1 MPVIHPPMDRT
12 GVDLDSPP
20 PSPPGTP
27 AKPAGLLQG
36 LAGRGPA
43 PSFQGGGMGPMG
55 GSPQTLV
62 LSELMSVENSL
73 KRIASVLPGTISAIG
88 PMIDALR
95 QSIPRA
101 LAENAPGAGVGAS
114 PLAPPPTPGQGMIPP
129 PVPPA
134 PLPSMGPQLGQAF
147 LG

>member
-1 MPVIHPPMDRT
+1 MPPIYPPTDRS

-27 AKPAGLLQG
+27 ARPPGLLQG
-36 LAGRGPA
+36 LAGGRA
-43 PSFQGGGMGPMG
+43 PSMGPMG

-101 LAENAPGAGVGAS
+101 LAESAPGSQGGAA
-114 PLAPPPTPGQGMIPP
+114 PLAPPPMPGQGMIPP

-134 PLPSMGPQLGQAF
+134 PLPSMGPQLGQAM
-147 LG
+147 GIM

>member
-1 MPVIHPPMDRT
+1 MPVIHPPMDRS
-12 GVDLDSPP
+12 GVDLDNPP

-27 AKPAGLLQG
+27 TTKPQGLLQG
-36 LAGRGPA
+36 LAGRGSA
-43 PSFQGGGMGPMG
+43 PSFQGPGMGPMG

-73 KRIASVLPGTISAIG
+73 KRIATVLPGTISAVG

-101 LAENAPGAGVGAS
+101 LAESGAGQQS
-114 PLAPPPTPGQGMIPP
+114 PALAAPPMPGQGMIPP
-129 PVPPA
+129 PVPA
-134 PLPSMGPQLGQAF
+134 VPLP
-147 LG
+147 

>member
-1 MPVIHPPMDRT
+1 
-12 GVDLDSPP
+12 
-20 PSPPGTP
+20 
-27 AKPAGLLQG
+27 
-36 LAGRGPA
+36 
-43 PSFQGGGMGPMG
+43 
-55 GSPQTLV
+55 
-62 LSELMSVENSL
+62 MSVENSL
-73 KRIASVLPGTISAIG
+73 KRIAGILPGTISAIG

-101 LAENAPGAGVGAS
+101 LAENAPAAS
-114 PLAPPPTPGQGMIPP
+114 PAALGPPPMPGQGMIPP